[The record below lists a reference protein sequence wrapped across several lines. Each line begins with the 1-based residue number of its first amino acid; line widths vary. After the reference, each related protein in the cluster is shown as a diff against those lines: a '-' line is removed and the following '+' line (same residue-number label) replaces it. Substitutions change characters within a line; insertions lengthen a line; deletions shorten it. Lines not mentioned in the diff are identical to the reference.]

1 MSAKRK
7 VIPRKEFKS
16 KHEELLSV
24 EKRIAQ
30 YEEDANF
37 YIFDEKI
44 VVMTRTKLFLARKR
58 QIELI
63 KEVYNF

>member
-30 YEEDANF
+30 YEEDAKLYTLN
-37 YIFDEKI
+37 EKI
-44 VVMTRTKLFLARKR
+44 VIMTRTKLFLARKR

-63 KEVYNF
+63 KEVYKF